1 MLWRGFRRAI
11 RLLPSDRP
19 GLHGDHQVMHH
30 LQGRIVELFQV
41 VDRFI
46 RQLVSN
52 GFPCGQHEVIGIDRS
67 PFSTTHVVGDFA
79 SEILLRPVLRGAD
92 ALIHTAALHAPHV
105 GTVPNEEF
113 QRINVDGTR
122 LIAQE
127 AIAAGVK
134 RIVFT
139 STTALYGYAV
149 SVGSCT
155 WIDEDTPPLPKSIYH
170 QTKLEAEN
178 TLEEMAGPEFVVR
191 VLRMSRSFPEPGDIM
206 AAYRLHRGVDARDVA
221 DAHVAALSNGGAHF
235 QRYIVSAA
243 SPFVMQDYESLSID
257 AASVIRRRVPDLAA
271 EFDRRGWSLP
281 RTIDPCTKVLDR
293 LWCQSRDCLRR
304 HAGAVHGKN
313 CSGHHLLRF
322 HGDPRSR

>member
-1 MLWRGFRRAI
+1 MRIVLTGSSGRIGRAI
-11 RLLPSDRP
+11 FGAL
-19 GLHGDHQVMHH
+19 
-30 LQGRIVELFQV
+30 
-41 VDRFI
+41 
-46 RQLVSN
+46 
-52 GFPCGQHEVIGIDRS
+52 CGQHEVIGIDRS

-79 SEILLRPVLRGAD
+79 SEMLLRPVLRGAD

-281 RTIDPCTKVLDR
+281 RTIDRVYDSSRAKNGLGWQSLFSFDEVLAQMDRRSLEVLPPGSRISTK
-293 LWCQSRDCLRR
+293 SE
-304 HAGAVHGKN
+304 
-313 CSGHHLLRF
+313 
-322 HGDPRSR
+322 